1 MDNDRSLTRVCPSD
15 LRQIPDNQE
24 VFLSP
29 SSDTSL
35 VVEVLA
41 MVEDGQASTDLWEA
55 VKWVRQD
62 LDHNIIMIVT
72 GLTSLGRVP

>member
-1 MDNDRSLTRVCPSD
+1 MAMPGSRQRHVDSLLRSIYTDISSD

-35 VVEVLA
+35 VVEVLGL
-41 MVEDGQASTDLWEA
+41 VEEGQAGRDLWEA
-55 VKWVRQD
+55 AK
-62 LDHNIIMIVT
+62 
-72 GLTSLGRVP
+72 